1 MADVNL
7 SWSGVDVTVTDEYL
21 DETRVSVRM
30 EQSRAFRDWRVPRA
44 LELAQRNLDA
54 IEGNDASEE
63 TQAMLAMAV
72 ACVGAEILGQGRH
85 GSHQR
90 PGLPWRASGLQ
101 IFETNQAAMHVNGQ

>member
-54 IEGNDASEE
+54 MESNDASEE
-63 TQAMLAMAV
+63 TQAMLAMYIGELYIWQEDGELV
-72 ACVGAEILGQGRH
+72 EPEVK
-85 GSHQR
+85 S
-90 PGLPWRASGLQ
+90 
-101 IFETNQAAMHVNGQ
+101 N